1 MKLMKHYRIGML
13 LLAGC
18 AALALSADALAQ
30 VSDQMGAYVPAP
42 RNHHM
47 RQPGDDQ
54 EQEQQPPDDQ
64 QQPPDIQRQQPAPAP
79 APTQSIAPSAAAPP
93 SLLDKPARPAKIDLA
108 QGQLSVHADN
118 SSLIDIMHRL
128 TAYSGMSI
136 DGLNKDQRVFGS
148 YGPGDPQDVIS
159 ELLDGS
165 GYNVVMLGR
174 TEAGTP
180 KQVTLTPRVGG
191 VSNGPGAMRPQPM
204 SQDDADADD
213 EAPQPQPMIA
223 NPVVEN
229 PQQTAPP
236 PGGGTRTP
244 QQMLQELQ
252 QMRQQQMQQMQ
263 QQQGQPNPPP
273 PQPQ

>member
-1 MKLMKHYRIGML
+1 MKLMKQYRIGML

-18 AALALSADALAQ
+18 ATLALSADALAQ

-42 RNHHM
+42 RNHHT
-47 RQPGDDQ
+47 RQPDDDQDQ
-54 EQEQQPPDDQ
+54 EQQPDDQ
-64 QQPPDIQRQQPAPAP
+64 QQPPYIQRQQPAPTPPQA
-79 APTQSIAPSAAAPP
+79 QSIAPTAPVPP

-118 SSLIDIMHRL
+118 SSLIDIMQRL
-128 TAYSGMSI
+128 TADSGMSI
-136 DGLNKDQRVFGS
+136 DGLSKDQRVFGS

-213 EAPQPQPMIA
+213 EAPQPPPMIA

-229 PQQTAPP
+229 PPQTSPP
-236 PGGGTRTP
+236 PSGGTRTP

-252 QMRQQQMQQMQ
+252 QMRQQQMQQ
-263 QQQGQPNPPP
+263 QQGQPSPPP
-273 PQPQ
+273 PQQQ